1 MSVDVVAIINRTDF
15 MNATYESRKH
25 YEDALRNWTMDIKAR
40 PAMDSVDEF
49 CRIFRALTAKICTT
63 DFQNEVGAK
72 MVSVLIKRMSYEW
85 SDVMFENHLVPLQ
98 ELVIQFYID
107 VLKLGPRE
115 AHVCVVRSMLEPLY
129 SYLEKCS
136 VEKWKELLNLF
147 REVFKSSPAEEFAK
161 HLSDL
166 FEILVEAKSEKKE
179 NLQTKFA
186 ELYLFFEL
194 NFLKEEK
201 KVYDMYHSLGVKI
214 CYKYDRSVFKVAKD
228 AEFYRSC
235 LKYFIAI
242 LSDPGGPYEED
253 KIKQITSIFDKLKS
267 GLQDS
272 NMFED
277 ICEDTIDFVL
287 ILSKKTD
294 GPEAD
299 KVVEG
304 MGYYY
309 SRIKADTI
317 KGKSAIFDKFAPK
330 FLEFLETAEND
341 VYCSK
346 KMVESVLDNIL
357 NPTMNNTK
365 EHIRLWLKIIKAG
378 LHRNKSVKDIAHAL
392 KNKEKVLKWKDL
404 KTEAKEFCDVF
415 FKRRY
420 YVKGDGWD
428 ERDITD
434 GFNSILEELLKGFK
448 KGKILKWFLPEV
460 VDYTLAILED
470 KCVGLF
476 ECAHTAA
483 SECGDVNI
491 KEHRQLIFDSLIRI
505 EAIMKMEDF
514 PWENWKSGRALTG
527 LSEHLIRGLGDGK
540 GLNEKEKEILA
551 SITLTNFQQDFIDPE
566 KNEPGGVHC
575 DFFFSLSDNLMKLLL
590 NTGQLAKEDK
600 IIELFLDILKREE
613 EDIYTRA
620 GYTFQTL
627 GAKSA
632 PIFAPYLDKLL
643 DAFFE
648 NEQYSILSILPT
660 AYQENPKP
668 MKDYFQRLFEYVE
681 SSDSGVLSY
690 LIQLLPHIAK
700 KQPELFTEDNIEMY
714 VEAMY
719 NGEPTLQS
727 LFLMSLEPLAS
738 KRPSLFKNQIDKFL
752 ERPYNEYAYYYLFK
766 VLGILSAKYDQ
777 KVAEKILNFFLKF
790 LKGSEDTSKK
800 VTVVIEMKGLV
811 LPHRTLIEKHRA
823 FIEKLST
830 TGTDQNFK
838 DQAKTIIDLLEGRSL
853 ETLAD
858 DIDLQQGEIYN
869 LDTRVT
875 SNENNINQVT
885 EEVGRH
891 SEQITEIRY
900 DVDEQGNRINELGE
914 VVDETVQK
922 VEEIDQK
929 TLSHAPYWSRDV
941 CKLLNPK
948 TEADWRLLSSRL
960 GYSNDDIRGWSQQA
974 DPCMAMLNEW
984 YATHKTS
991 EATFGVFTALQEIN
1005 RLDAAVIVENAM
1017 KAAEQVV
1024 EHEEFEY
1031 STPPPIF
1038 LSYQWG
1044 HQQEVKLLRQHLEMA
1059 GYDCWMDIGQM
1070 GGGDKLFEK
1079 IDQGIR
1085 AAKVIISCTTE
1096 KYAKSPNCNREV
1108 NLAVNLKKSII
1119 PLKFDS
1125 CPWPPPGSMGPI
1137 FSEYL
1142 FIMFYQRKKE
1152 EETNDERFWPVP
1164 KFQELLMQLSMNG
1177 VVPDE
1182 SKVHKMYKKWW
1193 MPLVEEI
1200 KIDKSKT
1207 IGGGKNQNNENKSTT
1222 TYNQQVDKSPDVF
1235 ISYQWGKQ
1243 KNIMLLYKR
1252 LTELGYQCW
1261 MDIYQMGGGDS
1272 LYDKIDRGIRGCKVV
1287 VSCITEKYSL
1297 SANCRREVSLCDALK
1312 RPIIPILLENT
1323 TWPPRGPM
1331 SMAFTELLYIDFH
1344 SDPDVQEKW
1353 SGPKFEELRSKIR
1366 EILPSVDEGVN
1377 ESDDSEQNVNK
1388 NGNLIT
1394 KKDIQSETQ
1403 KGDVTKTTTSSFVKS
1418 SKANSVTKPVQTR
1431 VKRYTPPNENN
1442 HDKTKPADKQIDN
1455 RDRTKPADKKIDNRD
1470 RTKPADKQIENDDKI
1485 KTGDKQIENE
1495 DESKPQT
1502 QVPPAEKTE
1511 PSKESEKNPKN
1522 PPAQKTEPSK
1532 ESEKTD
1538 LNPIPV
1544 SPKPKNTTSKSCIL
1558 L

>member
-1 MSVDVVAIINRTDF
+1 
-15 MNATYESRKH
+15 
-25 YEDALRNWTMDIKAR
+25 MDIKR
-40 PAMDSVDEF
+40 RSLTESVDEF
-49 CRIFRALTAKICTT
+49 CRIFKALTAKICTT
-63 DFQNEVGAK
+63 DFQNEVGAH
-72 MVSVLIKRMSYEW
+72 MVSNLITRMSYDW
-85 SDVMFENHLVPLQ
+85 SHDMFENQLAPLQ

-115 AHVCVVRSMLEPLY
+115 THVLVIRSIKQPLH

-147 REVFKSSPAEEFAK
+147 KTVFSTSPQEEFTG
-161 HLSDL
+161 HLSNL
-166 FEILVEAKSEKKE
+166 FQILVEAGSDKKE
-179 NLQTKFA
+179 TLQREFA
-186 ELYLFFEL
+186 ELYLYFEL
-194 NFLKEEK
+194 NFLKEDQ
-201 KVYDMYHSLGVKI
+201 KVYDMYHSLGMKI
-214 CYKYDRSVFKVAKD
+214 WYKYDRSVFKGVKD
-228 AEFYRSC
+228 VGFYRSC
-235 LKYFIAI
+235 LKYFITV

-253 KIKQITSIFDKLKS
+253 KVKKINSIFGEFKS
-267 GLQDS
+267 GLRDS

-277 ICEDTIDFVL
+277 ICEDTIDFIL

-299 KVVEG
+299 KIVEE

-309 SRIKADTI
+309 YHLKPDTN

-330 FLEFLETAEND
+330 FLELLKSAEND
-341 VYCSK
+341 VYCGARL
-346 KMVESVLDNIL
+346 VDAAFDNIL

-365 EHIRLWLKIIKAG
+365 EHIGLWLNIIKAG
-378 LHRNKSVKDIAHAL
+378 LHRNKSLKDIARAL
-392 KNKEKVLKWKDL
+392 RDKEKVLKWKDL
-404 KTEAKEFCDVF
+404 KNEAKEICDVF

-420 YVKGDGWD
+420 DITGDGWN
-428 ERDITD
+428 ERDITG
-434 GFNSILEELLKGFK
+434 GFNDILEQLLKGFR
-448 KGKILKWFLPEV
+448 KGKILKSLLPEV
-460 VDYTLAILED
+460 VDYILSILED

-476 ECAHTAA
+476 ECTHTAA

-491 KEHRQLIFDSLIRI
+491 KEHRHLIFDSLVRI

-514 PWENWKSGRALTG
+514 PWDNWRSGRALAG
-527 LSEHLIRGLGDGK
+527 LSEHLIKGIGDGK
-540 GLNEKEKEILA
+540 GLSEKEMEILA

-566 KNEPGGVHC
+566 KNEPGGVHY
-575 DFFFSLSDNLMKLLL
+575 DFFVSLSSDLMKLLL
-590 NTGQLAKEDK
+590 ETGQLAKENK
-600 IIELFLDILKREE
+600 IIELFLDILKHEE
-613 EDIYTRA
+613 EGIYERA

-648 NEQYSILSILPT
+648 NEQFSILSILPT

-668 MKDYFQRLFEYVE
+668 MKDYFQRLFEYIE
-681 SSDSGVLSY
+681 SSNSGVLAY
-690 LIQLLPHIAK
+690 LIQVLPHIAK
-700 KQPELFTEDNIEMY
+700 KQPELFTEDNLEMY

-719 NGEPTLQS
+719 NGEPTMQS
-727 LFLMSLEPLAS
+727 LYLMSLEPLAS

-752 ERPYNEYAYYYLFK
+752 ERPFNEYAYYYMFK

-777 KVAEKILNFFLKF
+777 KVAERILNFFLKF

-800 VTVVIEMKGLV
+800 VTVVIEMKGMV
-811 LPHRTLIEKHRA
+811 LPHRSLIEKHRS

-838 DQAKTIIDLLEGRSL
+838 DQAKAIIDLLEGRSL

-858 DIDLQQGEIYN
+858 DIDQQQDEIYN

-875 SNENNINQVT
+875 TNENNINQVT

-900 DVDEQGNRINELGE
+900 TVDEQGNKINELGE

-929 TLSHAPYWSRDV
+929 TLSHAPYWSRDIS
-941 CKLLNPK
+941 KLLNPK
-948 TEADWRLLSSRL
+948 TEPDWRLLSSRL

-1017 KAAEQVV
+1017 KAADQVV
-1024 EHEEFEY
+1024 EDEEFEY

-1142 FIMFYQRKKE
+1142 YIMFYQIKKE
-1152 EETNDERFWPVP
+1152 EETNDERFWPIP

-1182 SKVHKMYKKWW
+1182 SKVHKIYKKWW

-1207 IGGGKNQNNENKSTT
+1207 NGGGKNPNSGNKSTT
-1222 TYNQQVDKSPDVF
+1222 TADNQQVDKCPDVF

-1272 LYDKIDRGIRGCKVV
+1272 LYDKIDRGIRGCNVV
-1287 VSCITEKYSL
+1287 ISCITEKYSL

-1344 SDPDVQEKW
+1344 SDPNVQKKW

-1366 EILPSVDEGVN
+1366 EILPSVDGVN
-1377 ESDDSEQNVNK
+1377 DSEK
-1388 NGNLIT
+1388 NDNTNQKLIT
-1394 KKDIQSETQ
+1394 KNDTQ
-1403 KGDVTKTTTSSFVKS
+1403 KGDVTKTATSSLVKS
-1418 SKANSVTKPVQTR
+1418 SKSSTLTKPVQTR
-1431 VKRYTPPNENN
+1431 VKRYSPPNQNN
-1442 HDKTKPADKQIDN
+1442 N
-1455 RDRTKPADKKIDNRD
+1455 
-1470 RTKPADKQIENDDKI
+1470 DKI
-1485 KTGDKQIENE
+1485 KPTVKNTDNDNKGSQTNKQIENE
-1495 DESKPQT
+1495 DKSKPAIEQIDKPAEKQIANEHKTEPQMQT
-1502 QVPPAEKTE
+1502 HVPPAKKTR
-1511 PSKESEKNPKN
+1511 PSKESDN
-1522 PPAQKTEPSK
+1522 A
-1532 ESEKTD
+1532 D
-1538 LNPIPV
+1538 LNPTPV
-1544 SPKPKNTTSKSCIL
+1544 SPEPKNAKSKSCIL